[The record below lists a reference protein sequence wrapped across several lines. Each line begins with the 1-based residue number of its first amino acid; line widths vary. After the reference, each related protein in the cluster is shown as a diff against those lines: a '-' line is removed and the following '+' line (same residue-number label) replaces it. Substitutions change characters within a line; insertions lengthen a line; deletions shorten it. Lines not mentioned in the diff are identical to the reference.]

1 MNPILQV
8 RDLHC
13 YYGTSHVLFGLN
25 LDVFAGEVVVLL
37 GRNGAGKSTTLK
49 SIMGVHRLHSGSIRF
64 RGQDIGGLPSDQI
77 SRLGLGYV
85 PEERQIF
92 RGLTVAENLEAARRP
107 AQDGHSGW
115 DERSVL
121 KLFPKLEAMLP
132 RRANSLSGGEQ
143 QMLAIARTLM
153 TNPLLLLLDEPSE
166 GLAPIIVEQMRE
178 RLSAL
183 KATGTTVLLSEQ
195 NLVFSLRLADRAY
208 VIDKGEIKFEGTP
221 RDLILN
227 ESVRRSYLMV

>member
-1 MNPILQV
+1 
-8 RDLHC
+8 
-13 YYGTSHVLFGLN
+13 
-25 LDVFAGEVVVLL
+25 VVLL

-64 RGQDIGGLPSDQI
+64 RGRDIGGLPSDRI

-85 PEERQIF
+85 PEERRIF
-92 RGLTVAENLEAARRP
+92 RGLTVAENLAAARRP
-107 AQDGHSGW
+107 AAGGPSAW
-115 DERSVL
+115 DETSVIE
-121 KLFPKLEAMLP
+121 LFPKLAAMLR
-132 RRANSLSGGEQ
+132 RRADSLSGGEQ

-153 TNPLLLLLDEPSE
+153 TNPTLLLLDEPSE
-166 GLAPIIVEQMRE
+166 GLAPIVVEQMRE
-178 RLSAL
+178 QLAAL

-221 RDLILN
+221 RDLISN
-227 ESVRRSYLMV
+227 ENVRRTYLMV